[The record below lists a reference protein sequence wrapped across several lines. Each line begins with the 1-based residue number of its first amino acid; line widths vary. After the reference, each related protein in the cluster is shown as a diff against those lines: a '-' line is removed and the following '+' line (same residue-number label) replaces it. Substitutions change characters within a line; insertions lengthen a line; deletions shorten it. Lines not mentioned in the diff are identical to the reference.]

1 MKLIGHYLS
10 PFTRRVGVSL
20 HVLGIPFELAF
31 VSTVQEPDKVRA
43 HNPLVRIPVLVLD
56 DGEALVESY
65 AILDEIDQM
74 VGPAKALVP
83 PSGRDRRRVMQLTAL
98 AVASMD
104 KQQWAFYERRFRPE
118 EKVHQPWIDHN
129 QSQSLGALRYVE
141 AIAVDVPESGWLA
154 GTPGM
159 TQADITT
166 AVVVSFVTLI
176 RPELREVL
184 PNLCRFAAR
193 CEELRAFKS
202 APMPESQPGRPGYL
216 ATRA

>member
-20 HVLGIPFELAF
+20 HVLNVPFELEF
-31 VSTVQEPDKVRA
+31 VSTLREPEKVQA
-43 HNPLVRIPVLVLD
+43 HNPLVRIPALLLD
-56 DGEALVESY
+56 EGEALVESY

-74 VGPAKALVP
+74 VGPARALVP
-83 PSGRDRRRVMQLTAL
+83 PAGPERRRVMQLTAI
-98 AVASMD
+98 ATGSMD
-104 KQQWAFYERRFRPE
+104 KAQWAFYERRFRPE

-129 QSQSLGALRYVE
+129 ERQSLGGLRHLE
-141 AIAVDVPESGWLA
+141 AIASNMKRADWLA
-154 GTPGM
+154 GTPRM

-166 AVVVSFVTLI
+166 AVVVSFVTLV
-176 RPELREVL
+176 RPELRDIV

-193 CEELRAFKS
+193 CEELPAFQA

-216 ATRA
+216 PPRA